1 MAIIRKQA
9 VIESLNSALGTGGE
23 WTATTSGTAGNGDTA
38 TGSDSNTTHFT
49 ILSSTAQLGIYA
61 DVDIRFK
68 FTTGATDDIDV
79 SADDELILPGNTLT
93 FLVIPRGLG
102 ASVYFHYVSNSTTT
116 GSVRIV
122 EV

>member
-1 MAIIRKQA
+1 MADIHKLSVQ
-9 VIESLNSALGTGGE
+9 EELNSAGSGGQ
-23 WTATTSGTAGNGDTA
+23 WTASTSGTAGSVA
-38 TGSDSNTTHFT
+38 ADSNTIHFT
-49 ILSSTAQLGIYA
+49 ILGTTAQLGIYS

-79 SADDELILPGNTLT
+79 SEDDELILPASTLT
-93 FLVIPRGLG
+93 FIVVPRGLG
-102 ASVYFHYVSNSTTT
+102 RSVYFHYISNSTTT

>member
-23 WTATTSGTAGNGDTA
+23 WTATTSGTAGSVAADA
-38 TGSDSNTTHFT
+38 NTIHFT
-49 ILSSTAQLGIYA
+49 ILSSTAQLGIYS

-79 SADDELILPGNTLT
+79 SEDDELILPAQSLT
-93 FLVIPRGLG
+93 FIVVPRGLG
-102 ASVYFHYVSNSTTT
+102 ESVYFHYISNSTTT

>member
-1 MAIIRKQA
+1 MAKLHQFSA
-9 VIESLNSALGTGGE
+9 GEALNAAGAGGQ
-23 WTATTSGTAGNGDTA
+23 WTATTSGTAGSVGA
-38 TGSDSNTTHFT
+38 DSNTIHTT
-49 ILSSTAQLGIYA
+49 ILHSTAQLGIYA

-79 SADDELILPGNTLT
+79 SEDDELILPAQTLT
-93 FLVIPRGLG
+93 FITVPRGLG
-102 ASVYFHYVSNSTTT
+102 NSIYFHYISNSTTT